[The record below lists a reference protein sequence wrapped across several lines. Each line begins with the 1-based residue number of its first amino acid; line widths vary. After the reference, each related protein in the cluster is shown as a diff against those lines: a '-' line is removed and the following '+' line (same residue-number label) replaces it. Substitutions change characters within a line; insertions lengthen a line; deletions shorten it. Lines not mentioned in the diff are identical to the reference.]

1 MYDGDDFIR
10 LLEEK
15 YSRRDLSWDISEL
28 TFRDLSLE
36 VDTKSLIE
44 SSHIFSEFEDF
55 EWVDISDIKSAI

>member
-15 YSRRDLSWDISEL
+15 YSRRDLSWDISEF